1 MLKQMLIAGI
11 GGFFG
16 TCGRFAVNKLC
27 TLFWLAP
34 LPLATLIVNLG
45 GCLLFGLFSGL
56 AEKNNLIT
64 QTQSA
69 LLITGFCGGFTTFS
83 TFSGELFNMG
93 AKGQWSLSA
102 LYLFTSIVA
111 GIAMVWLGRIICK

>member
-1 MLKQMLIAGI
+1 MLIAGL

-16 TCGRFAVNKLC
+16 TCGRFAINKIC
-27 TLFWLAP
+27 TIFWHAP

-56 AEKNNLIT
+56 AEKNNILT
-64 QTQSA
+64 PAQSI

-83 TFSGELFNMG
+83 TFAGELFNLGNKGFVGIG
-93 AKGQWSLSA
+93 AV
-102 LYLFTSIVA
+102 YLIVSIIA
-111 GIAMVWLGRIICK
+111 GVGCVWLGRILAH